1 MEDNQNNRK
10 KFQKIAFLLTMISL
24 CLCIYVI
31 KDTYAKYIT
40 NANGNAEL
48 QIARWKIIINNQD
61 VEQNSNL
68 TSAITPVFEGT
79 NDIASN
85 VIAPTA
91 EGYFDLLIDAS
102 NTDVSFDYEITTSDN
117 ENSSVSDIVLSA
129 YSLNDG
135 AKQNIETED
144 GQLKLT
150 GTVNRTD
157 QNKSFKIRVFLE
169 WNDDADNGAT
179 MDNQADTSA
188 TVGNDNKALVNV
200 NVKFIQ
206 KVTTT

>member
-1 MEDNQNNRK
+1 MEDIQNNKK
-10 KFQKIAFLLTMISL
+10 KFQVIVFLLTMISL
-24 CLCIYVI
+24 CLCIYTI
-31 KDTYAKYIT
+31 RDTYAKYTT

-48 QIARWKIIINNQD
+48 QIARWKIIINDQD

-68 TSAITPVFEGT
+68 TSSITPVFEGT
-79 NDIASN
+79 NDIAAN

-117 ENSSVSDIVLSA
+117 ENSSVSDIILSA

-135 AKQNIETED
+135 AKQEIETED

-169 WNDDADNGAT
+169 WNDDIDNGAT
-179 MDNQADTSA
+179 MDNQADTS
-188 TVGNDNKALVNV
+188 TTIDTNNKALVNV

-206 KVTTT
+206 KVTT

>member
-1 MEDNQNNRK
+1 MEDIQDNIKR
-10 KFQKIAFLLTMISL
+10 FQIIAFLLTMISL
-24 CLCIYVI
+24 CFSIYVI

-40 NANGNAEL
+40 NTSGNAEL
-48 QIARWKIIINNQD
+48 QIARWKIIINDQD
-61 VEQNSNL
+61 VEQNNSL

-79 NDIASN
+79 NDIAAN

-102 NTDVSFDYEITTSDN
+102 NTDVSFNYEITTSDN

-129 YSLNDG
+129 YSLDDG
-135 AKQNIETED
+135 AKQEIETDD

-157 QNKSFKIRVFLE
+157 ENKSFKIRVYLE
-169 WNDDADNGAT
+169 WNDDPDNGAT
-179 MDNQADTSA
+179 MDNQADTST
-188 TVGNDNKALVNV
+188 TVDVDNKALVNV

-206 KVTTT
+206 KVTT

>member
-10 KFQKIAFLLTMISL
+10 KFQKIAFLLTLISL

-79 NDIASN
+79 NDIAAN

-135 AKQNIETED
+135 TKQDIETED

-157 QNKSFKIRVFLE
+157 ENKSFKIRVYLE
-169 WNDDADNGAT
+169 WNDDTDNGAT
-179 MDNQADTSA
+179 MDNQADTGA
-188 TVGNDNKALVNV
+188 TIGNDNKALVNV

>member
-10 KFQKIAFLLTMISL
+10 KFQKIAFLLTLISL

-79 NDIASN
+79 NDIAAN

-135 AKQNIETED
+135 TKQDIETED

-157 QNKSFKIRVFLE
+157 ENKSFKIRVYLE
-169 WNDDADNGAT
+169 WNDDTDNGAT

-188 TVGNDNKALVNV
+188 TTGTNNKALVNV

-206 KVTTT
+206 KVTT

>member
-79 NDIASN
+79 NDIAAN

-91 EGYFDLLIDAS
+91 EGYFDLLI
-102 NTDVSFDYEITTSDN
+102 EMI
-117 ENSSVSDIVLSA
+117 I
-129 YSLNDG
+129 
-135 AKQNIETED
+135 
-144 GQLKLT
+144 
-150 GTVNRTD
+150 
-157 QNKSFKIRVFLE
+157 KI
-169 WNDDADNGAT
+169 
-179 MDNQADTSA
+179 
-188 TVGNDNKALVNV
+188 
-200 NVKFIQ
+200 
-206 KVTTT
+206 

>member
-10 KFQKIAFLLTMISL
+10 EFQKIAFLLTMISL

-144 GQLKLT
+144 G
-150 GTVNRTD
+150 
-157 QNKSFKIRVFLE
+157 
-169 WNDDADNGAT
+169 
-179 MDNQADTSA
+179 
-188 TVGNDNKALVNV
+188 
-200 NVKFIQ
+200 
-206 KVTTT
+206 

>member
-1 MEDNQNNRK
+1 MEDNRDNRK

-68 TSAITPVFEGT
+68 SSAITPVFEGT
-79 NDIASN
+79 NDIAAN

-117 ENSSVSDIVLSA
+117 ENSSVSDIILSA

-135 AKQNIETED
+135 AKQDIETED

-157 QNKSFKIRVFLE
+157 ENKSFKIRVYLE
-169 WNDDADNGAT
+169 WNDDTDNGAT

-188 TVGNDNKALVNV
+188 TTGTNNKALVNV

-206 KVTTT
+206 KATT